1 MVKNNRSRL
10 QRCERRKKPL
20 KMSSCFLLSWGSCL
34 RPPTTAPGAPRGRS
48 GPTWEPQSRQVF
60 GLLASTLPSLTRQ
73 VWPAVRPRAAI
84 GLLHSIPLPRVNST
98 LGLLSPSHAIV
109 EAAST
114 ASSAGVTTPPG
125 TGGASRGAW
134 LDRCLAGVPP
144 QPPCHSHTT
153 QSLSRTDHVPPRGFS
168 TLPRY
173 ASSRFNS
180 RSVATL
186 TRYCGGGQ

>member
-1 MVKNNRSRL
+1 MSVGRS
-10 QRCERRKKPL
+10 PSI
-20 KMSSCFLLSWGSCL
+20 KMSSCFLQSWGSCM

-48 GPTWEPQSRQVF
+48 GPTWGPPSRQVF
-60 GLLASTLPSLTRQ
+60 GLLVSTLPPLTRQ
-73 VWPAVRPRAAI
+73 AWPAVLHRAAT
-84 GLLHSIPLPRVNST
+84 GRLHSTPAMPRVNST
-98 LGLLSPSHAIV
+98 LGLLPPSHAIV

-114 ASSAGVTTPPG
+114 VPSTGVTTPPG

-144 QPPCHSHTT
+144 KPPCHSHTT
-153 QSLSRTDHVPPRGFS
+153 QSLSRTDHAPPRGFS